1 MVTPL
6 LDASLDAGDPVEGNI
21 EQAVE
26 DKADNVQGDKV
37 KVEADHA
44 LPPPILV
51 NLQGVQKGT
60 SWTMLGFLP
69 VLKRRWIVVLRHSR
83 TSGQLKMLDLWP
95 EPDLW

>member
-21 EQAVE
+21 EQTVE
-26 DKADNVQGDKV
+26 DKADNVEGHKV

-60 SWTMLGFLP
+60 TGLFTASVTFDTPLSLARMD
-69 VLKRRWIVVLRHSR
+69 RS
-83 TSGQLKMLDLWP
+83 
-95 EPDLW
+95 